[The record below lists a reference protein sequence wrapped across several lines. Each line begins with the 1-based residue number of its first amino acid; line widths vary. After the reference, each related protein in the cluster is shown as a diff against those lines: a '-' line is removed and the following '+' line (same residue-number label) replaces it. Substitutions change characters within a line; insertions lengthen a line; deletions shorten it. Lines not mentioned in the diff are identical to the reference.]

1 MKKSLTILLLI
12 TGLFAQGGFTIVGGL
27 NMGSIKYNDSD
38 VADEVDVS
46 MKMGFSIGAETM
58 AGPLKVGGGFVQR
71 GANVEVDLLGET
83 LEGSDTYN
91 YLSGYG
97 LYPFSIQEGLSA
109 FGGLQFGKCI
119 GGETE
124 ASFAGESESED
135 LKGEDFALNYGL
147 LLGID
152 FSINANMGVRA
163 SYYLGLADVVEDLD
177 SDFNYKN
184 TGIGI
189 SLLYKIQ

>member
-1 MKKSLTILLLI
+1 MKKSLTILLLV
-12 TGLFAQGGFTIVGGL
+12 TGLFAQGGFTIVSGL

-46 MKMGFSIGAETM
+46 MRMGFSIGAETM
-58 AGPLKVGGGFVQR
+58 AGPLKVGAGFVQR
-71 GANVEVDLLGET
+71 GANVEFDLLGEK

-109 FGGLQFGKCI
+109 FGGFQAGKCI
-119 GGETE
+119 GGKTE
-124 ASFAGESESED
+124 ASLACESESED
-135 LKGEDFALNYGL
+135 LEGEDFALDYGL
-147 LLGID
+147 LLGVD
-152 FSINANMGVRA
+152 FSLNVNMGVRA

-189 SLLYKIQ
+189 SILYKMQ